1 MGNWTVLNWRG
12 QSTIIQ
18 NEKGQAIAD
27 CDVNQHLDMATKEAN
42 AKLMAS
48 APEML
53 SVLQAVAHKIDSGI
67 SPLPSDDFWHPL
79 RQIIAKCKE

>member
-1 MGNWTVLNWRG
+1 MKHSAGKWSVFNWRG

-27 CDVNQHLDMATKEAN
+27 CDVNRYLDMATKEAN

-48 APEML
+48 APEL
-53 SVLQAVAHKIDSGI
+53 LAALKSIVSYGNPPINA
-67 SPLPSDDFWHPL
+67 
-79 RQIIAKCKE
+79 IAIAAINKATE